1 MKTHCLALAAIV
13 LAASVR
19 ADEPKPDRRLD
30 ALRVTLTVQEAPF
43 DLVLD
48 RLREVTRLTIAVHPE
63 ARDSGPDAPRV
74 SLDLR
79 DIPLRLALKHI
90 LRPRGLAVQEV
101 EGALMI
107 VPQRVIDEVTTFKTY
122 DVRDL
127 LTRRPDFA
135 APEMALKT
143 GNPGQGFG

>member
-1 MKTHCLALAAIV
+1 MQRSAV
-13 LAASVR
+13 LLGMIAVEGHVVR
-19 ADEPKPDRRLD
+19 RMRL
-30 ALRVTLTVQEAPF
+30 PH
-43 DLVLD
+43 
-48 RLREVTRLTIAVHPE
+48 VTRIVGSRAVDAGLVGGALE
-63 ARDSGPDAPRV
+63 GAREPRCIGGV
-74 SLDLR
+74 Q
-79 DIPLRLALKHI
+79 
-90 LRPRGLAVQEV
+90 RGEVQEV